1 MEKSENMKDYPKI
14 LRRIHGYTALVM
26 VTIPTYIY
34 SFVDVDWNDIV
45 EILIYCAFLWIP
57 VLVMK
62 KWLYWIRE
70 ILEGVEK
77 EYIRKS
83 IRTFGVYWFIM
94 ILSLC
99 IYRDTENAVMMAVIV
114 IWPISDFI
122 LISKP

>member
-1 MEKSENMKDYPKI
+1 M
-14 LRRIHGYTALVM
+14 G
-26 VTIPTYIY
+26 
-34 SFVDVDWNDIV
+34 
-45 EILIYCAFLWIP
+45 ILIYCAFSWIP

-62 KWLYWIRE
+62 KWLYWIRK
-70 ILEGVEK
+70 ILKGVEK

-122 LISKP
+122 LMLVRICILLSVMENSYPYIMHELRKPALKKIK